1 MAVIGTSNV
10 DVSTIGNTLNSAGG
24 SVTVNSPITYFTT
37 NAKINRWSKKKPVS
51 YSQEAPLIDS
61 QFKLVNYGLDMTY
74 IGTKTPQTVLSD
86 ASKGIDFYPY
96 KLPTGGSNSPYR
108 LSDFAGYNPN
118 AVAPYTLS
126 VSTDISVLQ
135 FPATIP
141 FTIKLNNSE
150 FKLTDMASFEDVFNG
165 GYFAILYSTSLAN
178 NAQVLMYKP
187 ANPTQYQN
195 MLYGEIPVS
204 KAGTYYMVAVYAKQ
218 YAQNGITDV
227 SSWADNYMPIP
238 NGYAQVTVRQTVVYA
253 YATLSNFANYL
264 YYERSDASIQG
275 FNNIFTISI
284 SKPQSVVSS
293 SYRLGLYVNVIAD
306 GTTYETEWWYTQEE
320 IDVTGGTSSQT
331 ITFVEFPTWITLDT
345 LFGWWDT
352 YRNVQ
357 SITIYAQLTRV
368 SGQGFLTFQNTPVYN
383 VSVY

>member
-10 DVSTIGNTLNSAGG
+10 AVSTIGNTLNSAGG

-37 NAKINRWSKKKPVS
+37 NAKINKWSKKKPVS
-51 YSQEAPLIDS
+51 YPQAAPLIDN
-61 QFKLVNYGLDMTY
+61 QFKFVNYGLDMVY
-74 IGTKTPQTVLSD
+74 IGTKTPQTVLID
-86 ASKGIDFYPY
+86 ASNGIDFYPY

-108 LSDFAGYNPN
+108 LSDFAGYNTD
-118 AVAPYTLS
+118 AVAPYTLD
-126 VSTDISVLQ
+126 VSTNISVPS

-141 FTIKLNNSE
+141 FTIRLNNSE
-150 FKLTDMASFEDVFNG
+150 FKLTDLAAFEDTFNG

-187 ANPTQYQN
+187 NNPTQYPN
-195 MLYGEIPVS
+195 MLYGEISVD
-204 KAGTYYMVAVYAKQ
+204 KAGTYHMVAVYAKSP
-218 YAQNGITDV
+218 ASNGTTDV
-227 SSWADNYMPIP
+227 SSWADNFMPIP
-238 NGYAQVTVRQTVVYA
+238 NGYAKVTITQKIVYA
-253 YATLSNFANYL
+253 YATLNNFVNNL
-264 YYERSDASIQG
+264 HYERSDASIHG

-293 SYRLGLYVNVIAD
+293 SYRLGLFVSVIAD
-306 GTTYETEWWYTQEE
+306 GSTYETEWWYTQEE
-320 IDVTGGTSSQT
+320 IGVTNGTSSQT

-352 YRNVQ
+352 NRNVQ
-357 SITIYAQLTRV
+357 SITIYTQLTRV